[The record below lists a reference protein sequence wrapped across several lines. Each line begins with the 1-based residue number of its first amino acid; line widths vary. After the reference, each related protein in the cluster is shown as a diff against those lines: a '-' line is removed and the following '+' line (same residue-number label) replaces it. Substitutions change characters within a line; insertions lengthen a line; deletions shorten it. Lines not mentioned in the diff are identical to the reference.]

1 MLLILLCMSSSA
13 LRALSLSASPCGQIF
28 DKYIK
33 HGATS
38 EIPVNVQTRIEVL
51 GRLFRADIHIYDQ
64 ASKDAIRCML
74 PEVSQAAANKRSRG

>member
-1 MLLILLCMSSSA
+1 MPFLLLCMP
-13 LRALSLSASPCGQIF
+13 SLCPLPCGQIF

-74 PEVSQAAANKRSRG
+74 PEVSSQPVALYQRSRG